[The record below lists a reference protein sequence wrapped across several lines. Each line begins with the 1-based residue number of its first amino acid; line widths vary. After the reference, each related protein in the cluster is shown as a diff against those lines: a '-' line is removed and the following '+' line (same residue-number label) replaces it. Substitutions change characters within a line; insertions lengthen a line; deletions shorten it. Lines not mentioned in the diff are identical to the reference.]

1 MLKKIYLHLQKNTMQ
16 KITLLLSILFFALSS
31 CGVKTTQS
39 LLSDGN
45 YDAAI
50 DRAVDAL
57 KTKKDSKGK
66 QDYVFLLEEAFAKA
80 KDRDLRNLDLMIK
93 EATPANAERV
103 YNTYLQLNN
112 RQEKIRPLLPL
123 PLLKQGKSASFVFDN
138 YSDQIVSSKIAL
150 TKYLYESA
158 SALLKSK
165 NKLDFRKA
173 YDDFLYLES
182 LSPNYKNTRK
192 LMEDAQFKG
201 TDFVD
206 VYAKNETN
214 MVIPKLLQDDL
225 LDFKTYGLNDKWT
238 VYHNLRQ
245 KNVTYDYSLVINFR
259 QINISPEQ
267 IKEKEFIKERQVK
280 DGVKT
285 LLDSR
290 GRPVKDSLGKEI
302 KVDNY
307 RMLRANVYEFRQ
319 FKSCQIMAQVDYID
333 VKTNQLL
340 ESFPV
345 TSEFI
350 FENIYSTYK
359 GDRSACEENYMS
371 YFNKRAVPFPN
382 NEQMVFDT
390 GEDLKARLKNI
401 IVSNKFRDKI
411 IIRNFD
417 MNFRIFSAC

>member
-1 MLKKIYLHLQKNTMQ
+1 MLKVKKDIFTPSKATTMQ
-16 KITLLLSILFFALSS
+16 KFTSLFLILFLALSS

-45 YDAAI
+45 YDGAI
-50 DRAVDAL
+50 DRAVEAL
-57 KTKKDSKGK
+57 RTKKDSKGK

-93 EATPANAERV
+93 EANPNNAERV

-123 PLLKQGKSASFVFDN
+123 PLLKQGKNASFAFDN

-150 TKYLYESA
+150 SKYLYENA
-158 SALLKSK
+158 SALLKSN

-173 YDDFLYLES
+173 YDDFSYLES
-182 LSPNYKNTRK
+182 INPNYKNTKK
-192 LMEDAQFKG
+192 LMDDAQFKG

-206 VYAKNETN
+206 VYARNETN
-214 MVIPKLLQDDL
+214 MVIPKQLQDDL

-238 VYHNLRQ
+238 VYHSARQ

-307 RMLRANVYEFRQ
+307 RLLRANIYEFRQ
-319 FKSCQIMAQVDYID
+319 FKSCQITAKVDYVD
-333 VKTNQLL
+333 VRTNALL
-340 ESFPV
+340 QSFPV

-359 GDRSACEENYMS
+359 GDRSACEDSYMT

-382 NEQMVFDT
+382 NEQMVYDT
-390 GEDLKARLKNI
+390 GEDLKARLKDI
-401 IVSNKFRDKI
+401 IVRNKFR
-411 IIRNFD
+411 
-417 MNFRIFSAC
+417 S

>member
-1 MLKKIYLHLQKNTMQ
+1 MK
-16 KITLLLSILFFALSS
+16 KITLLFSILFLALSS

-45 YDAAI
+45 YDGAI
-50 DRAVDAL
+50 DRAVEGL
-57 KTKKDSKGK
+57 RTKKDSKGK
-66 QDYVFLLEEAFAKA
+66 QDYVYLLEEAFAKA

-93 EATPANAERV
+93 EANPNNAERV

-123 PLLKQGKSASFVFDN
+123 PLLKQGKNATFQFDN
-138 YSDQIVSSKIAL
+138 YADRIVSSKIAL
-150 TKYLYESA
+150 SKYLYENA
-158 SALLKSK
+158 SALLKSN
-165 NKLDFRKA
+165 NKMDFRKA
-173 YDDFLYLES
+173 YDDFFYLES
-182 LSPNYKNTRK
+182 INPGYKNTKK
-192 LMEDAQFKG
+192 LMDDAQFKG

-206 VYAKNETN
+206 VYATNETN
-214 MVIPKLLQDDL
+214 MVIPKMLQDDL

-238 VYHNLRQ
+238 VYHSLRQ
-245 KNVTYDYSLVINFR
+245 KNVTYDYSLIINFR

-280 DGVKT
+280 DGLKT

-307 RMLRANVYEFRQ
+307 RILRANIYEFRQ
-319 FKSCQIMAQVDYID
+319 FKSCQVTAKVDYVD
-333 VKTNQLL
+333 VRTNQLL
-340 ESFPV
+340 QSFPV

-359 GDRSACEENYMS
+359 GDRNACEDSYAA
-371 YFNKRAVPFPN
+371 YFNKRSVPFPN
-382 NEQMVFDT
+382 NEQMVYDT
-390 GEDLKARLKNI
+390 GEDLKARIKDI
-401 IVSNKFRDKI
+401 IVRNKFRG
-411 IIRNFD
+411 
-417 MNFRIFSAC
+417 

>member
-1 MLKKIYLHLQKNTMQ
+1 MK
-16 KITLLLSILFFALSS
+16 KITLLFSILFLTLSS

-39 LLSDGN
+39 LISDGN

-50 DRAVDAL
+50 DRAVEAL
-57 KTKKDSKGK
+57 RTKKDSKGK
-66 QDYVFLLEEAFAKA
+66 QDYVYLLEEAFAKA
-80 KDRDLRNLDLMIK
+80 KDRDLRDLDLLTK
-93 EATPANAERV
+93 EANAANAERI
-103 YNTYLQLNN
+103 YNTYMQLNN

-123 PLLKQGKSASFVFDN
+123 QLMKQGRNASFPFDN
-138 YSDQIVSSKIAL
+138 YSNEIVSSKNAL
-150 TKYLYESA
+150 SKYLYENA

-173 YDDFLYLES
+173 YDDFFYLES
-182 LSPNYKNTRK
+182 INPGYKNAKK
-192 LMEDAQFKG
+192 LMDDAQFKG

-206 VYAKNETN
+206 IYATNVTN
-214 MVIPKLLQDDL
+214 MVIPRQLQDDL
-225 LDFKTYGLNDKWT
+225 LDIKTYGLNDKWT
-238 VYHNLRQ
+238 VYHNVRQ
-245 KNVTYDYSLVINFR
+245 KNITYDYSLIVNFV

-267 IKEKEFIKERQVK
+267 IKEKQFIKEREVK

-307 RMLRANVYEFRQ
+307 RMLRANIYEFRQ
-319 FKSCQIMAQVDYID
+319 FKSCQVTAKVDYVD
-333 VKTNQLL
+333 LKTNQLMQ
-340 ESFPV
+340 SFPL

-359 GDRSACEENYMS
+359 GDRNACEDNYMN
-371 YFNKRAVPFPN
+371 YFNKRSVPFPN

-390 GEDLKARLKNI
+390 GEDLKARLKDI
-401 IVSNKFRDKI
+401 IVKNRFRG
-411 IIRNFD
+411 
-417 MNFRIFSAC
+417 

>member
-1 MLKKIYLHLQKNTMQ
+1 MK
-16 KITLLLSILFFALSS
+16 KITLLFSVLLILFSS

-39 LLSDGN
+39 MLSDGN
-45 YDAAI
+45 YDGAI
-50 DRAVDAL
+50 DRAVEAL

-66 QDYVFLLEEAFAKA
+66 QNYVYLLEEAFAKA
-80 KDRDLRNLDLMIK
+80 KDRDLRNLEVMIK
-93 EATPANAERV
+93 EANPANSERI

-123 PLLKQGKSASFVFDN
+123 PLLKQGKNASFPFDN
-138 YSDQIVSSKIAL
+138 YSDQIVSSKNAL
-150 TKYLYESA
+150 SKYLYEKS

-173 YDDFLYLES
+173 YDDLFYLES
-182 LSPNYKNTRK
+182 INPGYKNVKK

-206 VYAKNETN
+206 IYAKNESN
-214 MVIPKLLQDDL
+214 MVIPKQLQDDL
-225 LDFKTYGLNDKWT
+225 LDIKTYGLNDKWT
-238 VYHNLRQ
+238 VYHSTRQ
-245 KNVTYDYSLVINFR
+245 KNIVYDYSLIVNFI

-267 IKEKEFIKERQVK
+267 IKEKEFIKEKQIK

-319 FKSCQIMAQVDYID
+319 FKSCQVTAKVDFVD
-333 VKTNQLL
+333 LKTNQLAQT
-340 ESFPV
+340 FPI
-345 TSEFI
+345 TSEFV

-359 GDRSACEENYMS
+359 GDKSACEDSYIS

-390 GEDLKARLKNI
+390 GEDLKARLKDI
-401 IVSNKFRDKI
+401 IVKNKFRG
-411 IIRNFD
+411 
-417 MNFRIFSAC
+417 

>member
-1 MLKKIYLHLQKNTMQ
+1 LLKVKKDIFTPSKAGIMQ
-16 KITLLLSILFFALSS
+16 KITFLFSILFLALSS

-45 YDAAI
+45 YDGAI
-50 DRAVDAL
+50 DRAVEGL
-57 KTKKDSKGK
+57 RTKKDSKGK
-66 QDYVFLLEEAFAKA
+66 QDYVYLLEEAFAKA

-93 EATPANAERV
+93 EANPVNSERI

-123 PLLKQGKSASFVFDN
+123 PLLKQGKNASFLFDN
-138 YSDQIVSSKIAL
+138 YSDQIVSSKNAL
-150 TKYLYESA
+150 SKYLYENA
-158 SALLKSK
+158 SALLKSN

-173 YDDFLYLES
+173 YDDFFYLES
-182 LSPNYKNTRK
+182 INPGYKNVKK

-238 VYHNLRQ
+238 VYHSLRQ
-245 KNVTYDYSLVINFR
+245 KNVTYDYSLIINFR
-259 QINISPEQ
+259 QIIISPEQ

-290 GRPVKDSLGKEI
+290 GKPVKDSLGKEI

-307 RMLRANVYEFRQ
+307 KLLRANIYEFRQ
-319 FKSCQIMAQVDYID
+319 FKSCQVTAKVDYVD
-333 VKTNQLL
+333 VRTNQLL
-340 ESFPV
+340 QTFPL

-359 GDRSACEENYMS
+359 GNRNACEDDYLT
-371 YFNKRAVPFPN
+371 YFDKRAVPFPN
-382 NEQMVFDT
+382 NEQMVYDA
-390 GEDLKARLKNI
+390 GEDLKARLKDI
-401 IVSNKFRDKI
+401 IVRNKFRG
-411 IIRNFD
+411 
-417 MNFRIFSAC
+417 

>member
-1 MLKKIYLHLQKNTMQ
+1 MK
-16 KITLLLSILFFALSS
+16 KITLLFSLLFLIFSS

-50 DRAVDAL
+50 DRAVEAL

-66 QDYVFLLEEAFAKA
+66 QDYVYLLEEAFAKA
-80 KDRDLRNLDLMIK
+80 KDRDLRDLEMMTK
-93 EATPANAERV
+93 EANPANSERI

-123 PLLKQGKSASFVFDN
+123 QLLKLGKNANFPFDN
-138 YSDQIVSSKIAL
+138 YSDQIVSSRNAL
-150 TKYLYESA
+150 SKFLYEKS
-158 SALLKSK
+158 SILLKSN
-165 NKLDFRKA
+165 NKMDFRQA
-173 YDDFLYLES
+173 YDNFFYLES
-182 LSPNYKNTRK
+182 INPGYKNVKK
-192 LMEDAQFKG
+192 LMDEAQFKG

-206 VYAKNETN
+206 IYAKNETK
-214 MVIPKLLQDDL
+214 MVIPKQLQDDL
-225 LDFKTYGLNDKWT
+225 LDIKTYGLNDKWT
-238 VYHNLRQ
+238 VYHNVRQ
-245 KNVTYDYSLVINFR
+245 KNIKYDYSLIVNFV

-267 IKEKEFIKERQVK
+267 IKEKEFIKEKQVK

-307 RMLRANVYEFRQ
+307 RMLRANIYEFRQ
-319 FKSCQIMAQVDYID
+319 FKSCQVTAKVDFVD
-333 VKTNQLL
+333 LKTNQLAQT
-340 ESFPV
+340 FPL
-345 TSEFI
+345 TSEYI

-359 GDRSACEENYMS
+359 GDRNACEDNYMN

-390 GEDLKARLKNI
+390 GEDLKARLKDI
-401 IVSNKFRDKI
+401 IVRNKFR
-411 IIRNFD
+411 
-417 MNFRIFSAC
+417 

>member
-1 MLKKIYLHLQKNTMQ
+1 MQ
-16 KITLLLSILFFALSS
+16 KITLLLSILFLALSS

-340 ESFPV
+340 ESFPL

-390 GEDLKARLKNI
+390 GEDLKARLKKI
-401 IVSNKFRDKI
+401 IVSNKFRG
-411 IIRNFD
+411 
-417 MNFRIFSAC
+417 

>member
-1 MLKKIYLHLQKNTMQ
+1 MK
-16 KITLLLSILFFALSS
+16 KITLLFSILFLALSS

-39 LLSDGN
+39 MLSDGN
-45 YDAAI
+45 YDGAI
-50 DRAVDAL
+50 DRAVEAL
-57 KTKKDSKGK
+57 RTKKDSKGK
-66 QDYVFLLEEAFAKA
+66 QDYVYLLEEAFAKA
-80 KDRDLRNLDLMIK
+80 KDRDLRNLELMIK
-93 EATPANAERV
+93 EANPVNAERT
-103 YNTYLQLNN
+103 YNTYMQLNN

-123 PLLKQGKSASFVFDN
+123 QLLKQGRTATFQFDN
-138 YSDQIVSSKIAL
+138 YTNQIISSKIAL
-150 TKYLYESA
+150 TRYLYENA
-158 SALLKSK
+158 SALLKSN

-173 YDDFLYLES
+173 YDDFSYLES
-182 LSPNYKNTRK
+182 ISPNYKNTKK

-214 MVIPKLLQDDL
+214 MVIPKPLQDDL

-238 VYHNLRQ
+238 VYHSLRQ
-245 KNVTYDYSLVINFR
+245 KGIVYDYSLIVNFV

-267 IKEKEFIKERQVK
+267 VKEKEFIKERQIK

-290 GRPVKDSLGKEI
+290 GRPVKDSLGREI

-319 FKSCQIMAQVDYID
+319 FKSCQITANVDYVD
-333 VKTNQLL
+333 LKTNQLL
-340 ESFPV
+340 QSFPV
-345 TSEFI
+345 SSEFI

-359 GDRSACEENYMS
+359 GDRSACEDNYIS

-390 GEDLKARLKNI
+390 GEDLKARLKDI
-401 IVSNKFRDKI
+401 IVRNKFR
-411 IIRNFD
+411 R
-417 MNFRIFSAC
+417 

>member
-16 KITLLLSILFFALSS
+16 KITLLLSILFLALSS

-123 PLLKQGKSASFVFDN
+123 PLLKQGKNASFVFDN

-158 SALLKSK
+158 STLLKSK

-192 LMEDAQFKG
+192 LMEDAQFRG

-214 MVIPKLLQDDL
+214 MVIPKVLQDDL

-390 GEDLKARLKNI
+390 GEDLKARLKKI
-401 IVSNKFRDKI
+401 IVSNKFRG
-411 IIRNFD
+411 
-417 MNFRIFSAC
+417 

>member
-1 MLKKIYLHLQKNTMQ
+1 MK
-16 KITLLLSILFFALSS
+16 KITLLLSILFLALFS

-50 DRAVDAL
+50 DRAVEAL
-57 KTKKDSKGK
+57 RTKKDSKGK

-80 KDRDLRNLDLMIK
+80 KDRDLRDLDLMIK
-93 EATPANAERV
+93 EATPTNAERV

-123 PLLKQGKSASFVFDN
+123 WLLKQGKNATFIFDN
-138 YSDQIVSSKIAL
+138 YSNQIVSSKIAL

-173 YDDFLYLES
+173 YDDFAYLES
-182 LSPNYKNTRK
+182 LSPGYKNTKK

-214 MVIPKLLQDDL
+214 MVIPKQLQDDL

-319 FKSCQIMAQVDYID
+319 FKSCQVTAQIDYID
-333 VKTNQLL
+333 MKTNQLL
-340 ESFPV
+340 QSFPV
-345 TSEFI
+345 ASEFI

-359 GDRSACEENYMS
+359 GDRSACEDNYMS

-390 GEDLKARLKNI
+390 GEDLKARVKNI
-401 IVSNKFRDKI
+401 IVSNKFRG
-411 IIRNFD
+411 
-417 MNFRIFSAC
+417 

>member
-1 MLKKIYLHLQKNTMQ
+1 MK
-16 KITLLLSILFFALSS
+16 KITLLFSILFLALSS

-50 DRAVDAL
+50 DRAVEAL
-57 KTKKDSKGK
+57 RTKKDSKGK

-123 PLLKQGKSASFVFDN
+123 PLLKQGKNASFVFDN

-150 TKYLYESA
+150 SKYLYENA
-158 SALLKSK
+158 STLLKSK

-173 YDDFLYLES
+173 YDDFFYLES

-214 MVIPKLLQDDL
+214 MVIPKVLQDDL

-307 RMLRANVYEFRQ
+307 RTLRANVYEFRQ
-319 FKSCQIMAQVDYID
+319 FKSCQVTAQIDYVD

-340 ESFPV
+340 QSFPI

-401 IVSNKFRDKI
+401 IVSNK
-411 IIRNFD
+411 IRG
-417 MNFRIFSAC
+417 

>member
-16 KITLLLSILFFALSS
+16 KITLLLSILFLALSS

-214 MVIPKLLQDDL
+214 MVIPKVLQDDL

-307 RMLRANVYEFRQ
+307 RILRANVYEFRQ

-390 GEDLKARLKNI
+390 GEDLKARLKKI
-401 IVSNKFRDKI
+401 IVSNKFRG
-411 IIRNFD
+411 
-417 MNFRIFSAC
+417 

>member
-16 KITLLLSILFFALSS
+16 KITLLLSILFLALSS

-401 IVSNKFRDKI
+401 IVSNKFRG
-411 IIRNFD
+411 
-417 MNFRIFSAC
+417 

>member
-1 MLKKIYLHLQKNTMQ
+1 MKVKKDIFTPSKAGIMQ
-16 KITLLLSILFFALSS
+16 KITFLFSILFLALSS

-45 YDAAI
+45 YDGAI
-50 DRAVDAL
+50 DRAVEGL
-57 KTKKDSKGK
+57 RTKKDSKGK
-66 QDYVFLLEEAFAKA
+66 QDYVYLLEEAFAKA

-93 EATPANAERV
+93 EANPVNSERI

-123 PLLKQGKSASFVFDN
+123 PLLKQGKNASFLFDN
-138 YSDQIVSSKIAL
+138 YSDQIVSSKNAL
-150 TKYLYESA
+150 SKYLYENA
-158 SALLKSK
+158 SALLKSN

-173 YDDFLYLES
+173 YDDFFYLES
-182 LSPNYKNTRK
+182 INPGYKNVKK

-214 MVIPKLLQDDL
+214 MVIPKMLQDDL

-238 VYHNLRQ
+238 VYHSLRQ
-245 KNVTYDYSLVINFR
+245 KNVTYDYSLIINFR
-259 QINISPEQ
+259 QIIISPEQ

-290 GRPVKDSLGKEI
+290 GKPVKDSLGKEI

-307 RMLRANVYEFRQ
+307 KLLRANIYEFRQ
-319 FKSCQIMAQVDYID
+319 FKSCQVTAKVDYVD
-333 VKTNQLL
+333 VRTNQLL
-340 ESFPV
+340 QTFPL

-359 GDRSACEENYMS
+359 GNRNACEDDYLT
-371 YFNKRAVPFPN
+371 YFDKRAVPFPN
-382 NEQMVFDT
+382 NEQMVYDA
-390 GEDLKARLKNI
+390 GEDLKARLKDI
-401 IVSNKFRDKI
+401 IVRNKFRG
-411 IIRNFD
+411 
-417 MNFRIFSAC
+417 

>member
-1 MLKKIYLHLQKNTMQ
+1 MKKLA
-16 KITLLLSILFFALSS
+16 LLFSILFLSLSS

-45 YDAAI
+45 YDGAI
-50 DRAVDAL
+50 DRAVEAL
-57 KTKKDSKGK
+57 RTKKDSKGK
-66 QDYVFLLEEAFAKA
+66 QDYVYLLEEAFAKA
-80 KDRDLRNLDLMIK
+80 KDRDLRDLDLMIK
-93 EATPANAERV
+93 EATPTNAERV

-123 PLLKQGKSASFVFDN
+123 PLLKQGKNASFAFDN
-138 YSDQIVSSKIAL
+138 YSNQIVSSKIAL
-150 TKYLYESA
+150 TKYLYEKA
-158 SALLKSK
+158 SILLKSK
-165 NKLDFRKA
+165 NKLDFRQA
-173 YDDFLYLES
+173 YDDFFYLES
-182 LSPNYKNTRK
+182 LSPGYKNTKK

-206 VYAKNETN
+206 VYATNETN
-214 MVIPKLLQDDL
+214 MVIPKMLQDDL

-238 VYHNLRQ
+238 VYHNARQ
-245 KNVTYDYSLVINFR
+245 KNIIYDYSLVINFR

-307 RMLRANVYEFRQ
+307 RWLRANVYEFRQ
-319 FKSCQIMAQVDYID
+319 FKSCQITAKVDYVD
-333 VKTNQLL
+333 VKTNALL
-340 ESFPV
+340 QSFPV
-345 TSEFI
+345 TSESI

-359 GDRSACEENYMS
+359 GDRSACEDNYMN

-382 NEQMVFDT
+382 NEQMVYDT
-390 GEDLKARLKNI
+390 GEDLKARLKDI
-401 IVSNKFRDKI
+401 IVRNKFRG
-411 IIRNFD
+411 
-417 MNFRIFSAC
+417 

>member
-1 MLKKIYLHLQKNTMQ
+1 MFFRMK
-16 KITLLLSILFFALSS
+16 KITLLFSILFLALWS

-50 DRAVDAL
+50 DRAVEAL
-57 KTKKDSKGK
+57 RTKKDSKGK

-80 KDRDLRNLDLMIK
+80 KDRDLRDLDLMIK

-123 PLLKQGKSASFVFDN
+123 PLLKQGKNASFAFDN
-138 YSDQIVSSKIAL
+138 YSNQIVSSKIAL
-150 TKYLYESA
+150 TKYLYENA

-173 YDDFLYLES
+173 YDDFAYLES
-182 LSPNYKNTRK
+182 LSPNYKNTKK

-214 MVIPKLLQDDL
+214 MVIPKQLQDDL

-290 GRPVKDSLGKEI
+290 GKPVKDSLGKEI

-307 RMLRANVYEFRQ
+307 RLLRANVYEFRQ
-319 FKSCQIMAQVDYID
+319 FKSCQVTAQIDYID

-340 ESFPV
+340 QSFPV
-345 TSEFI
+345 ASEFI

-359 GDRSACEENYMS
+359 GDRSACEDNYMS

-390 GEDLKARLKNI
+390 GEDLKARVKNI
-401 IVSNKFRDKI
+401 IVSNKFRG
-411 IIRNFD
+411 
-417 MNFRIFSAC
+417 

>member
-1 MLKKIYLHLQKNTMQ
+1 MQ
-16 KITLLLSILFFALSS
+16 KITLLLSILFLALSS

-138 YSDQIVSSKIAL
+138 YSDKIVSSKIAL

-214 MVIPKLLQDDL
+214 MVIPKVLQDDL

-401 IVSNKFRDKI
+401 IVSNKFRG
-411 IIRNFD
+411 
-417 MNFRIFSAC
+417 

>member
-1 MLKKIYLHLQKNTMQ
+1 MQ
-16 KITLLLSILFFALSS
+16 KITLLLSILFLALSS

-123 PLLKQGKSASFVFDN
+123 PLLKQGKNASFVFDN

-158 SALLKSK
+158 STLLKSK

-192 LMEDAQFKG
+192 LMEDAQFRG

-214 MVIPKLLQDDL
+214 MVIPKVLQDDL

-401 IVSNKFRDKI
+401 IVSNKFRG
-411 IIRNFD
+411 
-417 MNFRIFSAC
+417 

>member
-1 MLKKIYLHLQKNTMQ
+1 MKN
-16 KITLLLSILFFALSS
+16 ISLLFSILFLALSS

-45 YDAAI
+45 YDGAI
-50 DRAVDAL
+50 DRAVEAL
-57 KTKKDSKGK
+57 RTKKDSKGK
-66 QDYVFLLEEAFAKA
+66 QDYVYLLEEAYAKA
-80 KDRDLRNLDLMIK
+80 KDRDLRDLDLMIK
-93 EATPANAERV
+93 EATPTNAERV

-123 PLLKQGKSASFVFDN
+123 PLLKQGKNATFAFDN
-138 YSDQIVSSKIAL
+138 YSNQIVSSKIAL
-150 TKYLYESA
+150 TKYLYEKA
-158 SALLKSK
+158 SILLKSK
-165 NKLDFRKA
+165 NKLDFRQA
-173 YDDFLYLES
+173 YDDFFYLES
-182 LSPNYKNTRK
+182 LSPGYKNTKK

-214 MVIPKLLQDDL
+214 MVIPKMLQDDL

-238 VYHNLRQ
+238 VYHNARQ
-245 KNVTYDYSLVINFR
+245 KNITYDYSLVINFR

-307 RMLRANVYEFRQ
+307 RWLRANIYEFRQ
-319 FKSCQIMAQVDYID
+319 FKSCQITAKVDYVD
-333 VKTNQLL
+333 ARSNQLL

-345 TSEFI
+345 ASEFI

-359 GDRSACEENYMS
+359 GDRSACEDNYMN

-382 NEQMVFDT
+382 NEQMVYDT
-390 GEDLKARLKNI
+390 GEDLKARLKDI
-401 IVSNKFRDKI
+401 IARNKFRG
-411 IIRNFD
+411 
-417 MNFRIFSAC
+417 